1 MDKTMHTLT
10 KTGNKNMTANA
21 MSQARYA
28 AKMRSRSMKKLTIWA
43 TPEEAREIRSLLSK
57 QKENQ

>member
-1 MDKTMHTLT
+1 
-10 KTGNKNMTANA
+10 
-21 MSQARYA
+21 
-28 AKMRSRSMKKLTIWA
+28 MRSQGMKKLTIWA